1 MKRLTLSSMA
11 MFLIG
16 LTVLTGGCSDDSN
29 EQVLTGQ
36 AGWIAGSPVDGY
48 GTILHTQDGGNTWVR
63 QGSQEMIHDVQL
75 NDVTAVDSMNIWV
88 VGQSSNGYA
97 TILRTTDGGE
107 TWIRQ
112 GSASTIPDVDVGL
125 LGVSAVD
132 GEVAWVAGGNG
143 TVLNTIDGGDTWVQQ
158 AQGLVPDAQFQSL
171 SAHDRNNVWAVGS
184 VDNNSTI
191 CIIHTTDG
199 GKTWVREGES
209 DIPPDARFNALID
222 VHTIDKSTAWAVGN
236 KGSVFITT
244 DGGTTWVNK
253 SWTDDRAC
261 CGAELT
267 DYNGVCAVNDLI
279 AWKALDPAGVCI
291 TTDGGDSWIRQER
304 APSYASGYECYGVTA
319 MDENTAWIVGGN
331 PWGDPGLIL
340 HTTDGGKTPWQ
351 EQINP
356 VNSNFLRRV
365 SFVGDL
371 RK

>member
-1 MKRLTLSSMA
+1 MKRLILSCMA

-16 LTVLTGGCSDDSN
+16 LTVLTGGCSDDSS

-48 GTILHTQDGGNTWVR
+48 GTILHTKDGGNTWVR
-63 QGSQEMIHDVQL
+63 QGTQEMIPDVQFS
-75 NDVTAVDSMNIWV
+75 DVTAVDNMNVWV
-88 VGQSSNGYA
+88 VGSNSSGYA
-97 TILRTTDGGE
+97 TILRTKDGGE

-112 GSASTIPDVDVGL
+112 GSASTIPDMEL
-125 LGVSAVD
+125 SGVSAVD
-132 GEVAWVAGGNG
+132 GEVAWVAGFNG
-143 TVLNTIDGGDTWVQQ
+143 VVLNTIDGGDTWVQQ
-158 AQGLVPDAQFQSL
+158 AQGLLPDAQFQSL

-184 VDNNSTI
+184 VDNNTTA

-199 GKTWVREGES
+199 GKTWVREGED
-209 DIPPDARFNALID
+209 DIPPDPQYQSLID
-222 VHTIDKSTAWAVGN
+222 VHATHKSTAWAVGS

-244 DGGTTWVNK
+244 DGGATWVNK
-253 SWTDDRAC
+253 SWTDERAC
-261 CGAELT
+261 CGSGLT

-279 AWKALDPAGVCI
+279 AWKAIDPTEVCL
-291 TTDGGDSWIRQER
+291 TTDGGDSWNKQEI
-304 APSYASGYECYGVTA
+304 PISYASGYECYGVTA
-319 MDENTAWIVGGN
+319 MDENTAWVVGGN

-356 VNSNFLRRV
+356 VNSNFQRRV